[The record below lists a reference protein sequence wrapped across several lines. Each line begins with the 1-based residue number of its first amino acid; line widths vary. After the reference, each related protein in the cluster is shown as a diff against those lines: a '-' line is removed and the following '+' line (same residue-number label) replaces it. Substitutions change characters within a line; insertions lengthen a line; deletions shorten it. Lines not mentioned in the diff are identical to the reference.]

1 MRTANHKAGQHDL
14 AVVIAQLSC
23 LWCHV
28 QYLPAAGLVKTTQHP
43 PQLLQHSVSVYLLSV
58 QML

>member
-14 AVVIAQLSC
+14 AVVIAQLLS

-28 QYLPAAGLVKTTQHP
+28 QHLPAAGSLTAG
-43 PQLLQHSVSVYLLSV
+43 L
-58 QML
+58 